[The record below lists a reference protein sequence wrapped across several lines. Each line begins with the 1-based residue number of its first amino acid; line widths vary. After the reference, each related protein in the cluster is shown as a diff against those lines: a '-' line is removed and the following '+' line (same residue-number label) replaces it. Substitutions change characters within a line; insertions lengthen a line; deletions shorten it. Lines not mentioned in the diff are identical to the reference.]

1 MSPGRFFHYQHHLK
15 KWIPTPNSFRL
26 EFNDQLLE
34 WQILVSVRS
43 ESHLACSLQQ
53 FTEGGITLEP
63 GPEHPD
69 GLAQRVMDWYK
80 SVRASHLTAVEEVTA
95 EYRAF
100 IPRIAWLRESP
111 YPRGAGLASGDQQ
124 GTCRTETGSH
134 R

>member
-63 GPEHPD
+63 GPEHHHVGKETDHTGNLRPD
-69 GLAQRVMDWYK
+69 AVSHG
-80 SVRASHLTAVEEVTA
+80 ASHRDFLLPGV
-95 EYRAF
+95 
-100 IPRIAWLRESP
+100 
-111 YPRGAGLASGDQQ
+111 AGQLHLEQS
-124 GTCRTETGSH
+124 
-134 R
+134 